1 MVNHL
6 FFYLLKVKDGQ
17 SFIFQHRKHW
27 AKRPPPEGGS
37 ITGDE
42 KFVLIFRL
50 FFFDLNIVKV
60 SWSPVSNTFFLTIEV
75 RWGHSK
81 APRSHPTQCWS

>member
-1 MVNHL
+1 ML
-6 FFYLLKVKDGQ
+6 KIIIQILLKVKDGQ

-60 SWSPVSNTFFLTIEV
+60 SWGPVSNKFF
-75 RWGHSK
+75 
-81 APRSHPTQCWS
+81 